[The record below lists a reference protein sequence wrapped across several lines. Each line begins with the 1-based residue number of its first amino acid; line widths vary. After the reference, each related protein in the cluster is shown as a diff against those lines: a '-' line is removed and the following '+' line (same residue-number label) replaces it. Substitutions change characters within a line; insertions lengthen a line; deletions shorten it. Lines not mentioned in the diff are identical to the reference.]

1 MPCWQRACITLPWSP
16 GPCSRVDYI
25 TGSAVATLR
34 VASLL
39 PAPLGPNPPFTP
51 SARVRSRGENNVM
64 LADVMSK
71 PQ

>member
-39 PAPLGPNPPFTP
+39 PAHLGPNP
-51 SARVRSRGENNVM
+51 RLHLLLECEVGVRTM
-64 LADVMSK
+64 
-71 PQ
+71 